1 MLSRELAAM
10 RRPIIRSLY
19 LLPAVGLIGAAELAA
34 APPAEQTLEARQV
47 DHAIVLDGEIDDW
60 ADIAG
65 ITVPLS
71 GTGGADRVELKAALR
86 GERIYVLAVWD
97 DPTENNLHKPYVW
110 NEELQAY
117 EKTEVMEDRLAIS
130 FAMRGNFSADKL
142 DGSEF
147 ETDVWHWKAS
157 RSNPAGL
164 AHDKYWKVSRTPFE
178 GSRAFESPNGG
189 MVHLA
194 RPSDAGDWLYKHV
207 RYFLKQAD
215 VMPLYEVNM
224 HPKGSIADVQARGV
238 WREGRWYLELS
249 RALST
254 GHEDDTV
261 IPASGSIEMALAA
274 FDGVSH
280 NVVDGGMHSV
290 SAKLRLRTL
299 SPSS

>member
-19 LLPAVGLIGAAELAA
+19 LLPAVGLIGAAELPA

-207 RYFLKQAD
+207 RYFLRQA
-215 VMPLYEVNM
+215 
-224 HPKGSIADVQARGV
+224 GGV

>member
-1 MLSRELAAM
+1 MLSRELPAM
-10 RRPIIRSLY
+10 LRPIIRSLY
-19 LLPAVGLIGAAELAA
+19 LLPAVGLIGAAEVAA

-86 GERIYVLAVWD
+86 GDRIYVLAVWD
-97 DPTENNLHKPYVW
+97 DSTENNLHKPYVW
-110 NEELQAY
+110 NDELQAY
-117 EKTEVMEDRLAIS
+117 DKTETMEDRLAIA
-130 FAMRGNFSADKL
+130 FALRGDFSANKL
-142 DGSEF
+142 DGSEY
-147 ETDVWHWKAS
+147 EADVWHWKAS

-178 GSRAFESPNGG
+178 GSRAFETPSGETI
-189 MVHLA
+189 HLA

-224 HPKGSIADVQARGV
+224 HPQGSIADVRARGV
-238 WREGRWYLELS
+238 WREGRWHLELS

-254 GHEDDTV
+254 GHDDDTV
-261 IPASGSIEMALAA
+261 IDASGTVEIAVAA
-274 FDGVSH
+274 FDGVAF